1 MWRYY
6 KKHKR
11 AAPIVFLL
19 VFNLVLFFNFQLHLS
34 AQAVSGKAALLFSP
48 RIETVLVGSTFDISI
63 FLDTQGNSINVVE
76 LNLKFPPDKLAI
88 VQSSSGKS
96 FFATWLETPVHSNVE
111 GTATFVGGV
120 PNGIITASGLVT
132 TITFKAKT
140 AGQAIIEISPSSKVL
155 ANDALGTNILS
166 ELDRGIYK
174 INPRPPEG
182 VKVFS
187 KTHPSE
193 DRWYN
198 NNNPILMWE
207 KDPGVTD
214 FSFELDNKP
223 STIPDNTPDTED
235 TITSFE
241 DLADGV
247 RYFHIKARE
256 EGIWGTTTHFPLYID
271 TTPPLPFKPK
281 IEILTAAVVIQRALV
296 SFSTTD
302 LLSGVDHY
310 EVGVID
316 KTRSPLESP
325 SFIQTQSP
333 YQLPSL
339 ISGNLRV
346 IVRAIDRAG
355 NVRDESVDLS
365 VPFSTGTIFIIGFV
379 IIVLLFLAY
388 YFRDKIPPR
397 FKKLLKLIKEK
408 KVAFK
413 F

>member
-1 MWRYY
+1 MSRDY
-6 KKHKR
+6 KKNKR
-11 AAPIVFLL
+11 ALLTIFLL
-19 VFNLVLFFNFQLHLS
+19 VLVFSFQPDIS
-34 AQAVSGKAALLFSP
+34 AQNVSNKAALFFSP
-48 RIETVLVGSTFDISI
+48 RIETVLVGSTFDVSI

-88 VQSSSGKS
+88 VQSSGGKS
-96 FFATWLETPVHSNVE
+96 FFTTWLETPVHSNIE

-140 AGQAIIEISPSSKVL
+140 AGQAIVEISSLSKVL
-155 ANDALGTNILS
+155 ANDALGTNILT
-166 ELDRGIYK
+166 ELDRGIFT
-174 INPRPPEG
+174 INPKPPEG

-198 NNNPILMWE
+198 NNSPILMWE

-214 FSFELDNKP
+214 FSFVLDDKP

-241 DLADGV
+241 NLADGV
-247 RYFHIKARE
+247 KYFHIKARE
-256 EGIWGTTTHFPLYID
+256 ENIWGTTTHFPLYID

-325 SFIQTQSP
+325 SFIQAQSP

-339 ISGNLRV
+339 ISADLRV
-346 IVRAIDRAG
+346 IVRAVDRAG
-355 NVRDESVDLS
+355 NVRDESVDLR
-365 VPFSTGTIFIIGFV
+365 VPFSTGTIFVIGFV
-379 IIVLLFLAY
+379 VATLLFLTY
-388 YFRDKIPPR
+388 YFRDKITPR
-397 FKKLLKLIKEK
+397 LKKLLKLIKSQ
-408 KVAFK
+408 KVG
-413 F
+413 